1 MKKIQSKLVL
11 SYAIIALLS
20 ILLVSIPTIASQVSE
35 LKKNVSQIA
44 SGQLSEAKVS
54 INKFLD
60 EPARIV
66 KGIGAYAKRADA
78 PLETKQGDLED
89 LIKGNSSFY
98 CAYYTGTLPVKE
110 GGFFISSDKWEPDS
124 DYDQT
129 GKEWFYDAVASSDT
143 IITDP
148 YVDEDTG
155 SLVTTISYCYKNDS
169 GQPLGVAG
177 LDIMLSDLT
186 GIIQN
191 IKLSSSGYSFILD
204 KDGNYLTNNDASKI
218 LKTNFF
224 TDYPELAEEKA
235 KLGQESFVNLEAGK
249 GHYFA
254 CSLINEK
261 SGWVFVT
268 VGKSAELFA
277 SVKRSVILVIAMA
290 LLGIIVSVVISF
302 VLAIKIVNPIKT
314 VDATVNQIASGN
326 ADLTQRLAVDSDDEI
341 GHLENGFNKFIEKL
355 QNIISQIQ
363 FSKNDLTYVEDEL
376 TSSVNEAS
384 SSIEQ
389 IIANINSVGNQVG
402 NQVNAVS
409 QTSAAVAEIAE
420 NINSLENMI
429 QKQAD
434 GVSSASSAVEEMI
447 GNIKSVNQSVEK
459 MAESFGRLE
468 ESSKT
473 GIEQQHFV
481 DQQIME
487 VSNQSKTL
495 QDANLAIANIARQ
508 TNLLAMNAAIEAA
521 HAGEAG
527 KGFAVVADEIRK
539 LSETSSAQSKKIGAE
554 LHNIVDTIGEVVSAS
569 AKTKENFNTV
579 SELITDTDQ
588 LVRNIR
594 AAMEEQNEG
603 SRQILDSIKVMND
616 STVEVRTASK
626 EMKEGNEM
634 ILNEVH
640 HLQDTT
646 LAIKSSMGEMSA
658 GAENMNN
665 TSANLSNISL
675 KVKDS
680 VEKIGQEI
688 DQFKA

>member
-1 MKKIQSKLVL
+1 MKKIQHKLVL
-11 SYAIIALLS
+11 SYALIALLS
-20 ILLVSIPTIASQVSE
+20 IVLVAVPTIASQVSE
-35 LKKNVSQIA
+35 LEKNVSQIA

-54 INKFLD
+54 INNFLNT
-60 EPARIV
+60 PAQIV
-66 KGIGAYAKRADA
+66 RDIGIYARRADA
-78 PLETKQGDLED
+78 TLHQKQVDLNS
-89 LIKGNSSFY
+89 LIKSTPYFY
-98 CAYYTGTLPVKE
+98 CAYYTGTLPVKD
-110 GGFFISSDKWEPDS
+110 GGYFISSDEWVPDP

-129 GKEWFYDAVASSDT
+129 SREWYTEAVASNDA
-143 IITDP
+143 IITEP

-155 SLVTTISYCYKNDS
+155 ALVTTISYCYRNGIHPD
-169 GQPLGVAG
+169 GVAG
-177 LDIMLSDLT
+177 IDIMLSALT
-186 GIIQN
+186 EIIQN
-191 IKLSSSGYSFILD
+191 IKLSNSGYSFILD
-204 KDGNYLTNNDASKI
+204 KNGNYLTNSDPEKI
-218 LKTNFF
+218 LNRNFF
-224 TDYPELAEEKA
+224 DDYPELAAEKA
-235 KLGQESFVNLEAGK
+235 QIGKDAYVDLTAGS

-254 CSLINEK
+254 TSLISEN

-277 SVKRSVILVIAMA
+277 AVQRSVIMVLAMA
-290 LLGIIVSVVISF
+290 VLGVVVSIAISLI
-302 VLAIKIVNPIKT
+302 LAIKIVNPIKT
-314 VDATVNQIASGN
+314 VDSTVNQIASGS
-326 ADLTQRLAVDSDDEI
+326 ADLTQRLKVDSKDEI

-355 QNIISQIQ
+355 QNIVSQIQ
-363 FSKNDLTYVEDEL
+363 FSKNGLIDAEDEL
-376 TSSVNEAS
+376 STSVHEAS
-384 SSIEQ
+384 SSIEE
-389 IIANINSVGNQVG
+389 ILSNIESVGNQVS

-429 QKQAD
+429 QKQSD

-459 MAESFGRLE
+459 MAESFERLE
-468 ESSKT
+468 QSSKT

-487 VSNQSKTL
+487 VSEQSNSL
-495 QDANLAIANIARQ
+495 QDANHAIANIAEQ

-539 LSETSSAQSKKIGAE
+539 LSETSSSESKKIGAE
-554 LHNIVDTIGEVVSAS
+554 LNKIIETISQVVSAS
-569 AKTKENFNTV
+569 AKSKENFNTV
-579 SELITDTDQ
+579 SDLISDTDQ
-588 LVRNIR
+588 LVQNIR
-594 AAMEEQNEG
+594 SAMEEQNEG

-640 HLQDTT
+640 NLQDTT
-646 LAIKSSMGEMSA
+646 LVIKQSMEEMSA
-658 GAENMNN
+658 GAKNMNE
-665 TSANLSNISL
+665 TSASLSDISS

-680 VEKIGQEI
+680 IEKIGQEI

>member
-1 MKKIQSKLVL
+1 MRKIQHKLVL
-11 SYAIIALLS
+11 SFSFIALLS
-20 ILLVSIPTIASQVSE
+20 IALIAIPTLLSEVSE

-44 SGQLSEAKVS
+44 KGHLSEAVIS
-54 INKFLD
+54 INKFID
-60 EPARIV
+60 VPARIAQDV
-66 KGIGAYAKRADA
+66 GIYARRSEVSM
-78 PLETKQGDLED
+78 ETRQNDLLS
-89 LIKGNSSFY
+89 LIKDNPAYY
-98 CAYYTGTLPVKE
+98 CVYYTGSVPVKD
-110 GGFFISSDKWEPDS
+110 GGYFISSDGWIPES

-129 GKEWFYDAVASSDT
+129 KKEWYFNAISSYKAN
-143 IITDP
+143 ISDP

-155 SLVTTISYCYKNDS
+155 KLVTTVSYCIRS
-169 GQPLGVAG
+169 GNNPLGVVG

-186 GIIQN
+186 KIIQD
-191 IKLSSSGYSFILD
+191 IKLSEGGYSFILD
-204 KDGNYLTNNDASKI
+204 RQGNYLTHFDETKVLNA
-218 LKTNFF
+218 NFF
-224 TDYPELAEEKA
+224 DDYPEFASLKSQLEEK
-235 KLGQESFVNLEAGK
+235 SYIDLEAGN

-254 CSLINEK
+254 SSLISSET
-261 SGWVFVT
+261 GWLFVT
-268 VGKSAELFA
+268 MGNTSELFT
-277 SVKRSVILVIAMA
+277 SIRRSMFLIAIMA
-290 LLGIIVSVVISF
+290 LAGIVVSIIIS
-302 VLAIKIVNPIKT
+302 LIIAIKIVTPIKT
-314 VDATVNQIASGN
+314 VDNAVNEIASGS
-326 ADLTQRLAVDSDDEI
+326 ADLTQRLEVNSNDEI
-341 GHLENGFNKFIEKL
+341 GNLENGFNKFIQKL
-355 QNIISQIQ
+355 QGIISQIQ
-363 FSKNDLTYVEDEL
+363 DSKNVLNGVEDEL

-384 SSIEQ
+384 SSMEEILSNIE
-389 IIANINSVGNQVG
+389 SVGSQVG

-409 QTSAAVAEIAE
+409 QTSAAVAQIAE

-459 MAESFGRLE
+459 MADSFELLE

-487 VSNQSKTL
+487 VSEQSNSL
-495 QDANLAIANIARQ
+495 QDANHAIANIAEQ

-539 LSETSSAQSKKIGAE
+539 LSETSSSESKKIGAE
-554 LHNIVDTIGEVVSAS
+554 LNKIIETISQVVNAS
-569 AKTKENFNTV
+569 AKSKENFSAV
-579 SELITDTDQ
+579 SELISTTDE

-646 LAIKSSMGEMSA
+646 LVIKSSMEEMAA
-658 GAENMNN
+658 GAKNMND
-665 TSANLSNISL
+665 TSANLSDISS

-680 VEKIGQEI
+680 IEKIGQEI